1 MGDIADYGLYFIS
14 LIGVAL
20 GIYIAFYWQTMPVL
34 QIMSCLFYIGLVL
47 HEWEEIRYPG
57 GFLEMM
63 GDRMGVTAPRSA
75 HVIAYCLIIVLA
87 LVPVFFPT
95 IIWLVLAPMFL
106 GLIEA
111 LMHFVGIKIMK
122 REKFYTPGL
131 VTAWVFLLP
140 VSLYTIYF
148 VLANNLAVSL
158 DWLFGLAYFI
168 VSFGVM
174 EVLIRR
180 MTQ

>member
-1 MGDIADYGLYFIS
+1 M
-14 LIGVAL
+14 
-20 GIYIAFYWQTMPVL
+20 
-34 QIMSCLFYIGLVL
+34 MST
-47 HEWEEIRYPG
+47 
-57 GFLEMM
+57 
-63 GDRMGVTAPRSA
+63 RMGATVPHSA
-75 HVIAYCLIIVLA
+75 HVAAYCLIIVLA

-148 VLANNLAVSL
+148 VLANNLAISL
-158 DWLFGLAYFI
+158 DWLFGLVYFI
-168 VSFGVM
+168 VCFGAM
-174 EVLIRR
+174 EVVIMR
-180 MTQ
+180 MTRKHQINI